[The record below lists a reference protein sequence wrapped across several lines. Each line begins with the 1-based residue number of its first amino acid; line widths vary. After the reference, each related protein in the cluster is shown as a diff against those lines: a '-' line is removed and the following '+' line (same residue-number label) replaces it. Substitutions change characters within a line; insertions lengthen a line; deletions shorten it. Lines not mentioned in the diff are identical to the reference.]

1 MLKIGD
7 FSKLSLITVK
17 ALRFYEKE
25 GLLIPKETDEWTG
38 YRYYDTSQLETAARI
53 KAYRQMDLS
62 IDEIK
67 SIFSGA
73 QEKDILTAK
82 AEQLRKQQSDISE
95 RLSIIN
101 HILEV
106 HSMKYNVVVKKIPEC
121 VVYSEERKLA
131 GYSDAMSFIPESGEE
146 CRRLNPDLQCANPQY
161 SFMEYLD
168 GEYKEADVLVRYNE
182 AVTKAGVESDRIKF
196 RTIPETEVLSI
207 LHKGAYNQ
215 IGEAYAFL
223 MKYAEQN
230 GYKPAGLMRE
240 CYIDGVWNK
249 DSVDEWLTEIQM
261 PIKK

>member
-1 MLKIGD
+1 
-7 FSKLSLITVK
+7 LS
-17 ALRFYEKE
+17 
-25 GLLIPKETDEWTG
+25 
-38 YRYYDTSQLETAARI
+38 
-53 KAYRQMDLS
+53 
-62 IDEIK
+62 
-67 SIFSGA
+67 
-73 QEKDILTAK
+73 AK

-121 VVYSEERKLA
+121 IVYSEERKLA

-182 AVTKAGVESDRIKF
+182 AVTKPGTENDRIKF

-261 PIKK
+261 PIEK